1 MSEPTDTNTAPA
13 SSPPSGTTS
22 GANTG
27 IQAAGTQAAG
37 MQTNGSSSLADL
49 PPGGR
54 SGRYSSFVSIMKI
67 ALPISAVL
75 LVFAVFVAGGLF
87 EERDKLAIT
96 FNEVDQVTDD
106 HRMVNPRING
116 TDTKG
121 RPFEV
126 TATSARQSENNS
138 DRISLENIQAD
149 MMLDET
155 GSWLSLSAQRG
166 LLRVDLN
173 SLLLYERVDA
183 FTTWGYEVHGTEA
196 RVDLKTGD
204 ISSASPVYIQGPL
217 GLLEANKMTSSN
229 AEGII
234 RFTDGI
240 KLTLYQTSRPASKSD
255 TNTAPDTSNGVAT
268 PSLGKNR

>member
-1 MSEPTDTNTAPA
+1 MSEPTDTHTTP
-13 SSPPSGTTS
+13 SSGNAGGPSGS
-22 GANTG
+22 LGSDL
-27 IQAAGTQAAG
+27 AGG
-37 MQTNGSSSLADL
+37 

-54 SGRYSSFVSIMKI
+54 SGRYSSFVAFMKI
-67 ALPISAVL
+67 ALPVSAVL
-75 LVFAVFVAGGLF
+75 LIFMVFVAGGLF

-96 FNEVDQVTDD
+96 FNEVDQISDD

-149 MMLDET
+149 MMLDDS

-183 FTTWGYEVHGTEA
+183 FTTWGYEVHGTSA
-196 RVDLKTGD
+196 RIDLKTGD
-204 ISSASPVYIQGPL
+204 ITSDAPINVQGPL
-217 GLLEANKMTSSN
+217 GLLTANKMSSSG
-229 AEGII
+229 ADGII

-240 KLTLYQTSRPASKSD
+240 KLTLYQTSRPTTKSD
-255 TNTAPDTSNGVAT
+255 KNTAPGASNDVAI

>member
-1 MSEPTDTNTAPA
+1 MSEPTNTTSTHSSGNAGDSSDAPA
-13 SSPPSGTTS
+13 GL
-22 GANTG
+22 ATG
-27 IQAAGTQAAG
+27 V
-37 MQTNGSSSLADL
+37 
-49 PPGGR
+49 PGGR
-54 SGRYSSFVSIMKI
+54 TRRYSSFVSIMKI
-67 ALPISAVL
+67 ALPILAVL

-96 FNEVDQVTDD
+96 FTEVDQISED

-121 RPFEV
+121 RPFTV
-126 TATSARQSENNS
+126 TATSARQAENNS
-138 DRISLENIQAD
+138 DRISLENIEAD
-149 MMLDET
+149 MMLDD
-155 GSWLSLSAQRG
+155 GDLWLSLSAQRG

-183 FTTWGYEVHGTEA
+183 FTTWGYEVHGTSA

-204 ISSASPVYIQGPL
+204 ISSDAPIKVQGPL
-217 GLLEANKMTSSN
+217 GLLDANKMSSSN
-229 AEGII
+229 ADGII

-240 KLTLYQTSRPASKSD
+240 KLTLYQTSRPTSKSD
-255 TNTAPDTSNGVAT
+255 TNTAPGTSNDVAA